1 MKVGGSLEFVRE
13 ARLLFSLRVFSLIS
27 HRQTLFHA
35 PLFQSSNKPNPGG
48 GVWPHVRDALCHQF
62 SLGKLK
68 YECFVARDF
77 VHGLVPPHADKEQ

>member
-1 MKVGGSLEFVRE
+1 MMVGGPLEFVRE
-13 ARLLFSLRVFSLIS
+13 ARLLFSLRFFSLIS
-27 HRQTLFHA
+27 HSQALFHA
-35 PLFQSSNKPNPGG
+35 PLFQSSKKRTPG

-77 VHGLVPPHADKEQ
+77 VHGLVP